1 MSQVPEI
8 PDRIEI
14 FRHIFIVTGV
24 FLLPALQSAVFGWMY
39 FVVPLLVFYYLY
51 RYGRNSGGKYILHG
65 LLVALVIGALL
76 QVASQ
81 IMTGMILIPTGFI
94 LARSAFQGETPALT
108 GFKGVVVLSLS
119 WFLFAGIIAV
129 TEGNHPYSM
138 LLLSMN
144 QGMDEA
150 LKLYQENEKI
160 PADSLY
166 LLSQTFSQIKER
178 MTQFM
183 PAILT
188 SIALFTVWL
197 AMVLGNRL
205 VTRHTGQSAWPEYQY
220 WHLPEKLIWTV
231 IAAAIMALLP
241 VPMVRTIGF
250 NLLLIASVIYCFQGL
265 SIALFFLNK
274 WKVPL
279 FIRSLLYVIII
290 FQSLGTIFL
299 SVIGLADVWF
309 DLRHLGSQDSNQ
321 EDTL

>member
-8 PDRIEI
+8 PDGIKI
-14 FRHIFIVTGV
+14 FKHIFIVTGV
-24 FLLPALQSAVFGWMY
+24 FLLPALQSAFFGWMY
-39 FVVPLLVFYYLY
+39 CAVPLLVFYYLY
-51 RYGRNSGGKYILHG
+51 RYGRKSGGKFLIHG

-76 QVASQ
+76 QVVNQ
-81 IMTGMILIPTGFI
+81 IMMAMILIPTGLI
-94 LARSAFQGETPALT
+94 LTRSAFQGETPALT
-108 GFKGVVVLSLS
+108 GFKGVVILSLS
-119 WFLFAGIIAV
+119 WFLFSGILAM
-129 TEGNHPYSM
+129 TEGTHPYSM
-138 LLLSMN
+138 LLLSLN
-144 QGMDEA
+144 QGIDEA
-150 LKLYQENEKI
+150 LKLYQVNEKI
-160 PADSLY
+160 PADSFY

-178 MTQFM
+178 LSQFM

-197 AMVLGNRL
+197 AMALGNRL
-205 VTRHTGQSAWPEYQY
+205 LHRHTGHNPWPDYQY
-220 WHLPEKLIWTV
+220 WHLPDKLIWTV

-241 VPMVRTIGF
+241 VPMARAIGF

-279 FIRSLLYVIII
+279 LIRSLLYVIII

-309 DLRHLGSQDSNQ
+309 DFRHLSSQDSNQ
-321 EDTL
+321 ENTL